1 MKKKNVLLT
10 LSVFMVFTLTVSVT
24 IANIAVN
31 NYSRFT
37 YDTIDDIAPAYSAIV
52 LGTSK
57 KLKNG
62 RENQYYK
69 NRIKAASKL
78 YLANKCKKIIVS
90 GDNRKVEYNEPRD
103 MKNDLV
109 LSGVPEKDIICDY
122 AGRRTLDSIIRYK
135 EIFGQTAGIV
145 VSQKFHN
152 NRAVYIGR
160 HKGIRLN
167 GYNADDVNAYNG
179 LKTRI
184 RELASKLFCVFDI
197 KVFNTQP
204 RHLGKKIAI

>member
-1 MKKKNVLLT
+1 MNKKRVLLR
-10 LSVFMVFTLTVSVT
+10 LSVFVICAVVVSVT
-24 IANIAVN
+24 LANVAVN
-31 NYSRFT
+31 SYTRFT
-37 YDTIDDIAPAYSAIV
+37 CDHVDDIEPAYAAIV
-52 LGTSK
+52 LGTAK
-57 KLKNG
+57 KLRNG

-69 NRIKAASKL
+69 NRLVAASKL
-78 YLANKCKKIIVS
+78 YMASKCKKIIVS
-90 GDNRKVEYNEPRD
+90 GDNRTIGYNEPRD

-109 LSGVPEKDIICDY
+109 HSGVPEKDIICDF

-145 VSQKFHN
+145 ISQKFHN

-167 GYNADDVNAYNG
+167 GYNAKDVNASYDM
-179 LKTRI
+179 KTRI
-184 RELASKLFCVFDI
+184 RELVSKLFCVFDV

-204 RHLGKKIAI
+204 RYLGKKIAI